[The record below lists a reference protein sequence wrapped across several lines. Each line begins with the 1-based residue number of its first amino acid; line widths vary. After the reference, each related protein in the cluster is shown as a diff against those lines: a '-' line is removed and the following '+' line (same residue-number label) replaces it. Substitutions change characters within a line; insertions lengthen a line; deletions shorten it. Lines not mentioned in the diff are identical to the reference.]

1 MRKKNLKV
9 QVAAL
14 AVTGVIAATP
24 LSVRAEE
31 TRTPAAPSTEAAPS
45 TAAPDTGTVTPAATG
60 VASTSTASTTTPAAG
75 TGASDPAT
83 TAPATSSGA
92 STTTSGTAGSIGAA
106 APAPGT
112 TAATPAAV
120 SSDVIKN
127 ADGSI
132 SFKEPAVDSGTTAPN
147 NVKDEVTDDKQGTDI
162 QFSGKFIV
170 FPAENSIDATISPEN
185 AKDGKTL
192 AELPG
197 GFNSV
202 STFSDIKAED
212 MIMKGDL
219 SIAKDEAS
227 SYDSTEMDA
236 HSVDKNES
244 YSLKADLDVS
254 SVSKAL
260 TASEGVG
267 KNIVPGSISW
277 YLGYNDININDTYVN
292 NLTTGFRTVVQM
304 DNNLDGSFYRPK
316 DLEDAKQHY
325 ELSSADGKPMIY
337 RINYG
342 NSSFSEKKVSIAMDL
357 DLTKMTSLDN
367 QYTGDKVG
375 LEHLYGAGNKIENFR
390 HPSNEHKYNT
400 SVFGNLRKLVNSSA
414 QKIQLVMKGI
424 KLNSASDNRVETE
437 TSSTTPTENI
447 TEKTITTKG
456 SFKGT
461 LVGYMNA
468 DVGHD
473 NFKGKVSYKW
483 GAIQND
489 AGRDKVAG
497 EGNDKVYLTVKFTD
511 KERTVT
517 PIAPVNPVQPV
528 NPVTPN
534 NGGNGGNGGGVSD
547 RTPVIPS
554 TTPSV
559 TPVSNPGE
567 VLGENRPAPI
577 PEENTVTAPEKKG
590 EVLGESRPN
599 PSGKTLSTRAK
610 VSTGDYNYTALWASL
625 FGMSL
630 VALAGFVV
638 LSKKE
643 EN

>member
-31 TRTPAAPSTEAAPS
+31 TRTPAAPSTEAASS
-45 TAAPDTGTVTPAATG
+45 TATAVPPTTVAPAPAAPATSATIASGAAPTSG
-60 VASTSTASTTTPAAG
+60 VAGTTTAATTAG
-75 TGASDPAT
+75 TGATDPAT
-83 TAPATSSGA
+83 TTGTA
-92 STTTSGTAGSIGAA
+92 TTT
-106 APAPGT
+106 APT
-112 TAATPAAV
+112 AV

-162 QFSGKFIV
+162 QFSGKFI
-170 FPAENSIDATISPEN
+170 FIPAENSINATISPEKTKN
-185 AKDGKTL
+185 GETL

-197 GFNSV
+197 GFNSI

-219 SIAKDEAS
+219 SIAKDGAS

>member
-1 MRKKNLKV
+1 M
-9 QVAAL
+9 
-14 AVTGVIAATP
+14 
-24 LSVRAEE
+24 
-31 TRTPAAPSTEAAPS
+31 
-45 TAAPDTGTVTPAATG
+45 
-60 VASTSTASTTTPAAG
+60 
-75 TGASDPAT
+75 
-83 TAPATSSGA
+83 
-92 STTTSGTAGSIGAA
+92 
-106 APAPGT
+106 
-112 TAATPAAV
+112 
-120 SSDVIKN
+120 
-127 ADGSI
+127 
-132 SFKEPAVDSGTTAPN
+132 
-147 NVKDEVTDDKQGTDI
+147 KDEVTDDKQGTDI

-197 GFNSV
+197 GFNSI

-212 MIMKGDL
+212 MIIRGDL
-219 SIAKDEAS
+219 SIAKDGAS
-227 SYDSTEMDA
+227 SYDSTKMDA
-236 HSVDKNES
+236 HSVDKEES

-260 TASEGVG
+260 TASEGIG

-357 DLTKMTSLDN
+357 DLTKMTPLVN

-375 LEHLYGAGNKIENFR
+375 LENLYGTGNKIENFR

-400 SVFGNLRKLVNSSA
+400 SVFGNLRNLVNSSA
-414 QKIQLVMKGI
+414 QTIQLVMKGI

-489 AGRDKVAG
+489 AGRDSVAG
-497 EGNDKVYLTVKFTD
+497 QNNDKVYLTVKFTD

-528 NPVTPN
+528 NPVTPS

-643 EN
+643 ER

>member
-1 MRKKNLKV
+1 MKKGRKQMRKKNLSVK
-9 QVAAL
+9 VAAL
-14 AVTGVIAATP
+14 AMSGTLAMAPMTVRADEAAGTTATESTEITETAAANTSAATVSSTGATVGGATA
-24 LSVRAEE
+24 SVPAE
-31 TRTPAAPSTEAAPS
+31 
-45 TAAPDTGTVTPAATG
+45 
-60 VASTSTASTTTPAAG
+60 STTTPAAG
-75 TGASDPAT
+75 S
-83 TAPATSSGA
+83 
-92 STTTSGTAGSIGAA
+92 SGTASGTPATATSGAITA
-106 APAPGT
+106 APTTVTEAP
-112 TAATPAAV
+112 
-120 SSDVIKN
+120 
-127 ADGSI
+127 AD
-132 SFKEPAVDSGTTAPN
+132 PGTTAPN
-147 NVKDEVTDDKQGTDI
+147 NVDTVVSDDDKQGTDI
-162 QFSGKFIV
+162 QFSGKFI
-170 FPAENSIDATISPEN
+170 FIPAENSINATISPEKTKN
-185 AKDGKTL
+185 GETL

-197 GFNSV
+197 GFNSI

-219 SIAKDEAS
+219 SIAKDGAS
-227 SYDSTEMDA
+227 SYDSTKMDA
-236 HSVDKNES
+236 HSVDKEES

-260 TASEGVG
+260 TASEGIG

-357 DLTKMTSLDN
+357 DLTKMTPLVN

-375 LEHLYGAGNKIENFR
+375 LENLYGTGNKIENFR

-400 SVFGNLRKLVNSSA
+400 SVFGNLRNLVNSSA
-414 QKIQLVMKGI
+414 QTIQLVMKGI
-424 KLNSASDNRVETE
+424 KLKSASDNRVETE

-489 AGRDKVAG
+489 AGRDSVAG
-497 EGNDKVYLTVKFTD
+497 KNNDKVYLTVKFTE

-517 PIAPVNPVQPV
+517 PITPVNPVQPV
-528 NPVTPN
+528 NP
-534 NGGNGGNGGGVSD
+534 GNGGNGGGD
-547 RTPVIPS
+547 RTPIIP
-554 TTPSV
+554 TV
-559 TPVSNPGE
+559 TPVVTPNENTPADPGQ
-567 VLGENRPAPI
+567 VLGVDRPVSVDNAVSV
-577 PEENTVTAPEKKG
+577 EEKKG
-590 EVLGESRPN
+590 EVLGATRP
-599 PSGKTLSTRAK
+599 STKAVATRAT
-610 VSTGDYNYTALWASL
+610 VSTGDNHYSALWASL
-625 FGMSL
+625 FGLSL
-630 VALAGFVV
+630 ASLAGFVV
-638 LSKKE
+638 LRKKE
-643 EN
+643 QI

>member
-1 MRKKNLKV
+1 MRKKNLSVK
-9 QVAAL
+9 VAAL
-14 AVTGVIAATP
+14 AMSGTLAMAPMTVRAETTATENTETTAAASTPVAAPAATP
-24 LSVRAEE
+24 VAGSSGTASG
-31 TRTPAAPSTEAAPS
+31 TPVSGTGSTE
-45 TAAPDTGTVTPAATG
+45 GM
-60 VASTSTASTTTPAAG
+60 TTTP
-75 TGASDPAT
+75 
-83 TAPATSSGA
+83 
-92 STTTSGTAGSIGAA
+92 
-106 APAPGT
+106 
-112 TAATPAAV
+112 PAAV
-120 SSDVIKN
+120 SSDVIN
-127 ADGSI
+127 NEDGSI

-147 NVKDEVTDDKQGTDI
+147 NVDNVVKDDKQGTDI
-162 QFSGKFIV
+162 QFSGKFI
-170 FPAENSIDATISPEN
+170 FIPAENSINANIAPEN
-185 AKDGKTL
+185 TKNGETL

-202 STFSDIKAED
+202 STFSDIKAKD

-219 SIAKDEAS
+219 SIAKDGAS

-292 NLTTGFRTVVQM
+292 TLTTGFRTVVQM
-304 DNNLDGSFYRPK
+304 DNNLVGSFYLPK

-357 DLTKMTSLDN
+357 DLTKMTPLVN

-375 LEHLYGAGNKIENFR
+375 LENLYGTGNKIENFR

-414 QKIQLVMKGI
+414 QTIQLVMKGI

-489 AGRDKVAG
+489 AGRDSVAG
-497 EGNDKVYLTVKFTD
+497 QNNDKVYLTVKFTD

-528 NPVTPN
+528 NP
-534 NGGNGGNGGGVSD
+534 GNGGNGGGD
-547 RTPVIPS
+547 RTPIIP
-554 TTPSV
+554 TV
-559 TPVSNPGE
+559 TPVVTPNENTPADPGQ
-567 VLGENRPAPI
+567 VLGVDRPVSVENAVSV
-577 PEENTVTAPEKKG
+577 EEKKG
-590 EVLGESRPN
+590 EVLGATRP
-599 PSGKTLSTRAK
+599 STKAVATRAT
-610 VSTGDYNYTALWASL
+610 VSTGDNNYSALWASL
-625 FGMSL
+625 FGLSL
-630 VALAGFVV
+630 ASLAGFVV
-638 LSKKE
+638 LRKKE
-643 EN
+643 QN

>member
-1 MRKKNLKV
+1 MRKKNLSVK
-9 QVAAL
+9 VAAL
-14 AVTGVIAATP
+14 AMSGTLAMAPMTVRADEVAGTTETESTEITETAAANTSAATVSSTGATVGGATA
-24 LSVRAEE
+24 SVPAE
-31 TRTPAAPSTEAAPS
+31 
-45 TAAPDTGTVTPAATG
+45 
-60 VASTSTASTTTPAAG
+60 STTTPAAG
-75 TGASDPAT
+75 S
-83 TAPATSSGA
+83 
-92 STTTSGTAGSIGAA
+92 SGTASGTPATATSGAITA
-106 APAPGT
+106 APTTVTEAP
-112 TAATPAAV
+112 
-120 SSDVIKN
+120 
-127 ADGSI
+127 AD
-132 SFKEPAVDSGTTAPN
+132 PGTTAPN
-147 NVKDEVTDDKQGTDI
+147 NVDTVVSDDDKQGTDI
-162 QFSGKFIV
+162 QFSGKFI
-170 FPAENSIDATISPEN
+170 FIPAENSINATISPEKTKN
-185 AKDGKTL
+185 GETL

-197 GFNSV
+197 GFNSI

-219 SIAKDEAS
+219 SIAKDGAS
-227 SYDSTEMDA
+227 SYDSTKMDA
-236 HSVDKNES
+236 HSVDKEES

-260 TASEGVG
+260 TASEGIG

-357 DLTKMTSLDN
+357 DLTKMTPLVN

-375 LEHLYGAGNKIENFR
+375 LENLYGTGNKIENFR

-400 SVFGNLRKLVNSSA
+400 SVFGNLRNLVNSSA
-414 QKIQLVMKGI
+414 QTIQLVMKGI
-424 KLNSASDNRVETE
+424 KLKSASDNRVETE

-489 AGRDKVAG
+489 AGRDSVAG
-497 EGNDKVYLTVKFTD
+497 KNNDKVYLTVKFTE

-517 PIAPVNPVQPV
+517 PITPVNPVQPV
-528 NPVTPN
+528 NP
-534 NGGNGGNGGGVSD
+534 GNGGNGGGD
-547 RTPVIPS
+547 RTPIIP
-554 TTPSV
+554 TV
-559 TPVSNPGE
+559 TPVVTPNENTPADPGQ
-567 VLGENRPAPI
+567 VLGVDRPVSVDNAVSV
-577 PEENTVTAPEKKG
+577 EEKKG
-590 EVLGESRPN
+590 EVLGATRP
-599 PSGKTLSTRAK
+599 STKAVATRAT
-610 VSTGDYNYTALWASL
+610 VSTGDNHYSALWASL
-625 FGMSL
+625 FGLSL
-630 VALAGFVV
+630 ASLAGFVV
-638 LSKKE
+638 LRKKE
-643 EN
+643 QI

>member
-31 TRTPAAPSTEAAPS
+31 TGNPAATSTEA
-45 TAAPDTGTVTPAATG
+45 AAPDTGTVTPAATG
-60 VASTSTASTTTPAAG
+60 VTSTSTASTTTPAAG

-92 STTTSGTAGSIGAA
+92 STTTSGTASDTGSTAGM
-106 APAPGT
+106 T
-112 TAATPAAV
+112 TAAPAAV
-120 SSDVIKN
+120 SSDVITN
-127 ADGSI
+127 TDGSI
-132 SFKEPAVDSGTTAPN
+132 SFKEPAVDSGTIAPN
-147 NVKDEVTDDKQGTDI
+147 NVDNVVKDDKQGTDI
-162 QFSGKFIV
+162 QFSGKFI
-170 FPAENSIDATISPEN
+170 FIPAENSINATISPEKTKN
-185 AKDGKTL
+185 GETL

-197 GFNSV
+197 GFNSI

-219 SIAKDEAS
+219 SIAKDGAS
-227 SYDSTEMDA
+227 SYDSTKMDA
-236 HSVDKNES
+236 HSVDKEES

-260 TASEGVG
+260 TASEGIG

-357 DLTKMTSLDN
+357 DLTKMTPLVN

-375 LEHLYGAGNKIENFR
+375 LENLYGTGNKIENFR

-424 KLNSASDNRVETE
+424 KLNSAAGNRVETE
-437 TSSTTPTENI
+437 TSSTTETENI

-497 EGNDKVYLTVKFTD
+497 QDNDKVYLTVKFTD

-534 NGGNGGNGGGVSD
+534 NGGNGGNSGGVSD

>member
-1 MRKKNLKV
+1 MKKGRKQMRKKNLSVK
-9 QVAAL
+9 VAAL
-14 AVTGVIAATP
+14 AMSGTLAMAPMTVRADEAAGTTATESTEITETAAANTSAATVSSTGATVGGATA
-24 LSVRAEE
+24 SVPAE
-31 TRTPAAPSTEAAPS
+31 
-45 TAAPDTGTVTPAATG
+45 
-60 VASTSTASTTTPAAG
+60 STTTPAAG
-75 TGASDPAT
+75 S
-83 TAPATSSGA
+83 
-92 STTTSGTAGSIGAA
+92 SGTASGTPATATSGAITA
-106 APAPGT
+106 APTTVTEAP
-112 TAATPAAV
+112 
-120 SSDVIKN
+120 
-127 ADGSI
+127 AD
-132 SFKEPAVDSGTTAPN
+132 PGTTAPN
-147 NVKDEVTDDKQGTDI
+147 NVDTVVSDDDKQGTDI
-162 QFSGKFIV
+162 QFSGKFI
-170 FPAENSIDATISPEN
+170 FIPAENSINATISPEKTKN
-185 AKDGKTL
+185 GETL

-197 GFNSV
+197 GFNSI

-219 SIAKDEAS
+219 SIAKDGAS
-227 SYDSTEMDA
+227 SYDSTKMDA
-236 HSVDKNES
+236 HSVDKEES

-260 TASEGVG
+260 TASEGIG

-357 DLTKMTSLDN
+357 DLTKMTPLVN

-375 LEHLYGAGNKIENFR
+375 LENLYGTGNKIENFR

-400 SVFGNLRKLVNSSA
+400 SVFGNLRNLVNSSA
-414 QKIQLVMKGI
+414 QTIQLVMKGI
-424 KLNSASDNRVETE
+424 KLKSASDNRVETE

-489 AGRDKVAG
+489 AGRDSVAG
-497 EGNDKVYLTVKFTD
+497 KNNDKVYLTVKFTE

-517 PIAPVNPVQPV
+517 PITPVNPVQPV
-528 NPVTPN
+528 NP
-534 NGGNGGNGGGVSD
+534 GNGGNGGGD
-547 RTPVIPS
+547 RTPIIP
-554 TTPSV
+554 TV
-559 TPVSNPGE
+559 TPVVTPNENTPADPGQ
-567 VLGENRPAPI
+567 VLGVDRPVSVDNAVSV
-577 PEENTVTAPEKKG
+577 EEKKG
-590 EVLGESRPN
+590 EILGATRP
-599 PSGKTLSTRAK
+599 STKAVATRAT
-610 VSTGDYNYTALWASL
+610 VSTGDNHYSALWASL
-625 FGMSL
+625 FGLSL
-630 VALAGFVV
+630 ASLAGFVV
-638 LSKKE
+638 LRKKE
-643 EN
+643 QI